1 MNDITPIQ
9 HRSRPVRRPRRYI
22 GRALAAGLVAA
33 AAALPALTATVE
45 PTRAEA
51 PLETPGAITTSFNR
65 AEGRIGATVINNTE
79 GDRTTFVP
87 DNGYFGVVRGQSRYN
102 SSDPNQ
108 SSIKHTSGTQV
119 QPWLKASVAES
130 ADYWSYIA
138 RGEAYDH
145 FRYGRSYT
153 GEYDPSRISA
163 STTGVFNCLCI
174 RHFV

>member
-51 PLETPGAITTSFNR
+51 PLETPGVTTTSFNR
-65 AEGRIGATVINNTE
+65 SEGRIGATVINNTE

-108 SSIKHTSGTQV
+108 SSIKHISGTQ
-119 QPWLKASVAES
+119 AS
-130 ADYWSYIA
+130 
-138 RGEAYDH
+138 RG
-145 FRYGRSYT
+145 
-153 GEYDPSRISA
+153 
-163 STTGVFNCLCI
+163 
-174 RHFV
+174 